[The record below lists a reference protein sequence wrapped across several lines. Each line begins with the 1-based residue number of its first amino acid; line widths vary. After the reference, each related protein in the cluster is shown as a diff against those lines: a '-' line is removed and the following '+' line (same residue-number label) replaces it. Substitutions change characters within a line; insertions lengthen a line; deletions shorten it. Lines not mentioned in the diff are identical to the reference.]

1 MSAKSRPEFFA
12 HALNNAMNGL
22 GTDDW
27 ALIRIIVTR
36 CEIDLE
42 NIKDKYKELYEKD
55 LIEQVKVSL
64 GNLNFKLLCI
74 FKKFNF
80 S

>member
-1 MSAKSRPEFFA
+1 
-12 HALNNAMNGL
+12 MNGL